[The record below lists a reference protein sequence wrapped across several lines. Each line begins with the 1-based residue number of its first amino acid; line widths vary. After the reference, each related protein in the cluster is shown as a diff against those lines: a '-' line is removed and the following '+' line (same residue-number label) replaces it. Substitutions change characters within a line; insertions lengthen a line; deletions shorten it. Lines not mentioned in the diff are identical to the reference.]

1 MQDKQSRRQLLA
13 AVGMAGAGL
22 LAGCSGDGDGT
33 DTDSETTDG
42 SDDGTQETT
51 DGSDNGTDTDS
62 ETTDGGGTPDGSDL
76 NIGVVTGAGGLGD
89 QGFNDLA
96 NEGVQRA
103 EQELGVSYNLVEP
116 DDVTEFEQFHRQFA
130 QSSSPEYDLVFGI
143 GFTHADTLETISQD
157 FPDTNF
163 AIIDGVV
170 EQSNVAS
177 YTFKEHEGSYL
188 VGVAAGHLSTR
199 DFGVDAGSTDPNS
212 KRLGFIGGVES
223 FLINKFRAGYAAG
236 AQSVDSEIEVLASYV
251 GSFSD
256 PSSAKESAK
265 GMYSNDADIIFP
277 AAGGSGVGVFQAAQE
292 DERLG
297 FGVDTRKSVT
307 QSEYS
312 NVILGSMIKQT
323 DNAVF
328 QAIESLAAEEYA
340 GGSVVELGLEDGGV
354 DLVTGEEIGDQIPE
368 DVMTAVD
375 DSRQGIIDGD
385 IDVPSEL

>member
-1 MQDKQSRRQLLA
+1 MRNKWSRRSVLTA
-13 AVGMAGAGL
+13 GSVVGVSF
-22 LAGCSGDGDGT
+22 LAGCTSEGSNDD
-33 DTDSETTDG
+33 DSND
-42 SDDGTQETT
+42 DDGGETNT
-51 DGSDNGTDTDS
+51 TGNGEDL
-62 ETTDGGGTPDGSDL
+62 PGSDL

-103 EQELGVSYNLVEP
+103 EDELGISYNLVEP
-116 DDVTEFEQFHRQFA
+116 EDVTEFEQFHRQFA

-143 GFTHADTLETISQD
+143 GFTHADTLDSLSED
-157 FPDTNF
+157 FPETNF

-170 EQSNVAS
+170 EKSNVAS

-188 VGVAAGHLSTR
+188 VGVAAGHLTNREFS
-199 DFGVDAGSTDPNS
+199 VDSGRTDPNS
-212 KRLGFIGGVES
+212 KRIGFVGGVES

-256 PSSAKESAK
+256 PSSAKETAK
-265 GMYSNDADIIFP
+265 GMYSNNADMIFP

-307 QSEYS
+307 QPDYS
-312 NVILGSMIKQT
+312 DVILGSMIKQT

-328 QAIESLAAEEYA
+328 EAIESLVNDEYA
-340 GGSVVELGLEDGGV
+340 GGEIVELGLEDGGV
-354 DLVTGEEIGDQIPE
+354 DLTTGEDIGDQIPDE
-368 DVMTAVD
+368 VMQAVD
-375 DSRQGIIDGD
+375 ESRQGIIDGE
-385 IDVPSEL
+385 IDVPSEI

>member
-1 MQDKQSRRQLLA
+1 
-13 AVGMAGAGL
+13 MAGVGL

-33 DTDSETTDG
+33 DTSSETTDG
-42 SDDGTQETT
+42 SDG
-51 DGSDNGTDTDS
+51 GTDTS
-62 ETTDGGGTPDGSDL
+62 SDGPAA

-103 EQELGVSYNLVEP
+103 EEELGISYNLVEP
-116 DDVTEFEQFHRQFA
+116 DNVTEFEQFHRQFA
-130 QSSSPEYDLVFGI
+130 QSSSPEYDLVFGV
-143 GFTHADTLETISQD
+143 GFTHADTLGTISQD
-157 FPDTNF
+157 FPDTDF

-170 EQSNVAS
+170 EQPNVAS

-199 DFGVDAGSTDPNS
+199 DFGVEAGNTDPDS
-212 KRLGFIGGVES
+212 TRLGFVGGVES

-236 AQSVDSEIEVLASYV
+236 AQSVDPNIEVLASYV

-292 DERLG
+292 DGRLG

-312 NVILGSMIKQT
+312 DVILGSMIKQT

-328 QAIESLAAEEYA
+328 QAIESLVNDEYA
-340 GGSVVELGLEDGGV
+340 GGSVIELGLEDGGV
-354 DLVTGEEIGDQIPE
+354 DLVTGEEIGDQIPD

-375 DSRQGIIDGD
+375 DSRQGIIDGN
-385 IDVPSEL
+385 IDVPTEI